1 MRIAFAA
8 AYDPRDVTSWSG
20 TPFFMVK
27 GLEAAGAAVEIV
39 APLPEYRPLI
49 ELGKKAFHRAAGRRH
64 LSNREPKMLRH
75 WAHELERRLA
85 GSQAD
90 VVVSSDSTPVTHLES
105 DLPIVVWTDATFD
118 ALVGFYPEFSNLSA
132 SSIENGRRQELAAL
146 DRVAL
151 AVYSSRWAAEG
162 AREYYGVDD
171 DRLAVVPY
179 GANIEPPSA
188 AEVSA
193 CVDSRSSDVCR
204 LVFIASDWFRKGGD
218 VAVDAVGLV
227 NEAGVPAELTIVGAP
242 PHRPDALPPYANY
255 VGIFDKRSRGAGEM
269 GELIGGAHF
278 LLLPTRA
285 DCSPVVLAE
294 ASAWG
299 TPSLAPDVGG
309 VGELVVDGVNGW
321 LLEPAAGPE
330 KYASAILA
338 GFEDPTAY
346 RELALSSHR
355 EYERR
360 LNWKTAGGEMVR
372 LLEGVAAPA
381 A

>member
-1 MRIAFAA
+1 MRIAFVAE
-8 AYDPRDVTSWSG
+8 YDPRDVSNWSG
-20 TPFFMVK
+20 TPFFMVR
-27 GLEAAGAAVEIV
+27 GLEAAGAAVDIV
-39 APLPEYRPLI
+39 APLPEHRPLI
-49 ELGKKAFHRAAGRRH
+49 QLGKKAFHRAAGRRH
-64 LSNREPKMLRH
+64 LSNREPKVLRH
-75 WAHELERRLA
+75 WAQQLERRLA

-132 SSIENGRRQELAAL
+132 SSIGNGRRQELAAL

-162 AREYYGVDD
+162 ARKHYGVDD
-171 DRLAVVPY
+171 DRLAVVPF

-193 CVDSRSSDVCR
+193 RVDSRSGDVCR

-227 NEAGVPAELTIVGAP
+227 NEAGVPAEITIIGAR
-242 PHRPDALPPYANY
+242 PHRLDALPRHANY
-255 VGIFDKRSRGAGEM
+255 VGAFDKRSGGGAEM

-285 DCSPVVLAE
+285 DCSPVVFAE

-309 VGELVVDGVNGW
+309 VGAMVVDGVNGR
-321 LLEPAAGPE
+321 LLEQTAGPE

-338 GFEDPTAY
+338 AFEDPTSY
-346 RELALSSHR
+346 RELALSSRR

-360 LNWKTAGGEMVR
+360 LNWRTAGGEMVR

-381 A
+381 T